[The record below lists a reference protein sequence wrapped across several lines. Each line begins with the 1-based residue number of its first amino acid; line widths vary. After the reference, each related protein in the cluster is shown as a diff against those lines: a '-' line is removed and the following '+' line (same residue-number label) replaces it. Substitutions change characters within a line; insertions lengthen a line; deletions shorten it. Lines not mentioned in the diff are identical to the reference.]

1 LKDLTDT
8 RIVSWMTA
16 FFLLLLWAPEKPAY
30 AEAGAFPRRDAI
42 VIAVEKASPAV
53 VNISTEQIRKE
64 GYPFSMDSGDP
75 YLDQFF
81 QDFFRSFAPREYKT
95 QSLGSGVIISPE
107 GYILTNEHVVSHATR
122 IKVRL
127 INQKEYPA
135 ALVGS
140 DPKSDLAVLRLQTD
154 APLPFIRMGRSDDLM
169 IGETV
174 IAIGN
179 PFALSH
185 TVTTGVISAL
195 NRSIRTEGRVY
206 EDFIQTDASINPG
219 NSGGPLLNINA
230 ELIGINTAIYQKA
243 EGIGFAIPINRARR
257 IYEDL
262 IAYGEVHKPWMG
274 IFLQDLTPQLAQYFG
289 LDQTQGALISRVIK
303 GSPGDHAG
311 LKQGDIIARIG
322 KETVK
327 DRESCLSL
335 TEAYKAG
342 EVIPLTII
350 RKGNPQ
356 EVQVKSTEISPES
369 ALKISMEWTGLE
381 VEEITS
387 KGQGQDTGRGVII
400 IRVNKHSDAFRI
412 GIREGDIIRQVN
424 NTRISGMKDYKNAM
438 KQALYAENVVLLVF
452 RNNTG
457 YYVTLTP

>member
-1 LKDLTDT
+1 MKDLTDT
-8 RIVSWMTA
+8 RTVSWMTA

-53 VNISTEQIRKE
+53 VNISTEQIHKE

-219 NSGGPLLNINA
+219 NSGGPLINLRG
-230 ELIGINTAIYQKA
+230 EVVGINTAISREGQ
-243 EGIGFAIPINRARR
+243 GIGFAIPSNMAKDI
-257 IYEDL
+257 L
-262 IAYGEVHKPWMG
+262 
-274 IFLQDLTPQLAQYFG
+274 PQLMTSGHVVRSYIG
-289 LDQTQGALISRVIK
+289 LWPKALLPEVAAELGLESGKGAVVDRVI
-303 GSPGDHAG
+303 PGGPAHVG
-311 LKQGDIIARIG
+311 GIQNGDIVLSFDGQEIDSEKTLRWLAQTAGVGRVIAVEVLRDG
-322 KETVK
+322 K
-327 DRESCLSL
+327 REVMSL
-335 TEAYKAG
+335 VTD
-342 EVIPLTII
+342 EV
-350 RKGNPQ
+350 PQ
-356 EVQVKSTEISPES
+356 
-369 ALKISMEWTGLE
+369 
-381 VEEITS
+381 
-387 KGQGQDTGRGVII
+387 
-400 IRVNKHSDAFRI
+400 
-412 GIREGDIIRQVN
+412 
-424 NTRISGMKDYKNAM
+424 
-438 KQALYAENVVLLVF
+438 
-452 RNNTG
+452 
-457 YYVTLTP
+457 